1 MSEQIST
8 IDDAPEVATKVTK
21 PRAKSDAVGQVNT
34 RRTITIHAS
43 GDEEGQNAVPVGVN
57 GVVYQIPRGVP
68 CEVPD
73 EVIAVLENAKTSVYK
88 VVNGESVEHQIPRF
102 AYTLS

>member
-8 IDDAPEVATKVTK
+8 IDDGAEAVIKAK
-21 PRAKSDAVGQVNT
+21 PRAKTEALGQVNT
-34 RRTITIHAS
+34 RRTITIHAT

-57 GVVYQIPRGVP
+57 SVVYQIPRGVP
-68 CEVPD
+68 CQVPD
-73 EVIAVLENAKTSVYK
+73 EVLGVLENARISIYK
-88 VVNGESVEHQIPRF
+88 EVNGESVEHQIPRF

>member
-1 MSEQIST
+1 MTEQITS
-8 IDDAPEVATKVTK
+8 IDDAPEIVTKSTK
-21 PRAKSDAVGQVNT
+21 PRAKTEVAGQAPT

-73 EVIAVLENAKTSVYK
+73 EVIGVLENAKTSIYK
-88 VVNGESVEHQIPRF
+88 TVNGESVEHLIPRF
-102 AYTLS
+102 AYTVS

>member
-8 IDDAPEVATKVTK
+8 IDDAPEVAAKATKL
-21 PRAKSDAVGQVNT
+21 RAKAEAAGQT
-34 RRTITIHAS
+34 AARRTITMHAS

-57 GVVYQIPRGVP
+57 GKVYQIPRGVP

-73 EVIAVLENAKTSVYK
+73 EVIGVLENAKTSVYK
-88 VVNGESVEHQIPRF
+88 VVNGEAVEHLIPRF
-102 AYTLS
+102 AYTVS

>member
-1 MSEQIST
+1 MTEQITS
-8 IDDAPEVATKVTK
+8 IDDAPEVVTK
-21 PRAKSDAVGQVNT
+21 APKRAKAEANVAT

-68 CEVPD
+68 CEVPE
-73 EVIAVLENAKTSVYK
+73 EVIAVLDSAKVSVYK
-88 VVNGESVEHQIPRF
+88 VVNGEAVEHLIPRF
-102 AYTLS
+102 AYTVS

>member
-8 IDDAPEVATKVTK
+8 IDDAPEVATKTAK
-21 PRAKSDAVGQVNT
+21 PRAKTEAAGQVAA

>member
-8 IDDAPEVATKVTK
+8 IDDAPEVAAKASK
-21 PRAKSDAVGQVNT
+21 PRAKAEAAGQVAA

>member
-8 IDDAPEVATKVTK
+8 IDDAPEVAAKASK
-21 PRAKSDAVGQVNT
+21 PRAKAEAAAQPG

-73 EVIAVLENAKTSVYK
+73 EVIEVLENAKTSVYK

-102 AYTLS
+102 AFTLS